1 MSFCIR
7 LPFNPWLQIHLC
19 CPLFIL
25 PNSSTPLILAVT
37 EIVLAA
43 TGAPIATSTTT
54 NTGLIFMVLIP
65 LLPRTRS
72 RVIGSRPNGLL
83 VLDNGFLTG
92 YLSTTSSVS
101 HASSSAT
108 QPYNMLSFAAAVI
121 SLLPILLLVLF
132 LPLLGSQK
140 LVWTNMLR
148 LILRLWPI
156 LHPILVMITCML
168 VTVRVF
174 PYH

>member
-1 MSFCIR
+1 
-7 LPFNPWLQIHLC
+7 
-19 CPLFIL
+19 
-25 PNSSTPLILAVT
+25 
-37 EIVLAA
+37 
-43 TGAPIATSTTT
+43 
-54 NTGLIFMVLIP
+54 MVLIP

-83 VLDNGFLTG
+83 VLDNGLLTG
-92 YLSTTSSVS
+92 YLSTTSIVS

-140 LVWTNMLR
+140 LV
-148 LILRLWPI
+148 
-156 LHPILVMITCML
+156 
-168 VTVRVF
+168 
-174 PYH
+174 

>member
-1 MSFCIR
+1 
-7 LPFNPWLQIHLC
+7 
-19 CPLFIL
+19 
-25 PNSSTPLILAVT
+25 
-37 EIVLAA
+37 
-43 TGAPIATSTTT
+43 
-54 NTGLIFMVLIP
+54 MVLIP

-140 LVWTNMLR
+140 LV
-148 LILRLWPI
+148 
-156 LHPILVMITCML
+156 
-168 VTVRVF
+168 
-174 PYH
+174 